1 MIRRIISDIE
11 IFRTENIPLGVE
23 QTKLVTKA
31 QGITGAMTV
40 EFEGKERTF
49 PEMKAFLESNDRE
62 KREKAWKSMVNRWMD
77 DSEDLSEIFD
87 ELIKIRH
94 QIALNAGFDTYT
106 DYMFR
111 AMHRFDYSVEDC
123 LTFHDSIEKVCMP
136 IVKNINEY
144 TPDNT
149 YLEKITNY

>member
-1 MIRRIISDIE
+1 MIRGIISDIE

-77 DSEDLSEIFD
+77 NSEDLSKIFD
-87 ELIKIRH
+87 EPTIFVKGLKIV
-94 QIALNAGFDTYT
+94 TY
-106 DYMFR
+106 F
-111 AMHRFDYSVEDC
+111 
-123 LTFHDSIEKVCMP
+123 LKV
-136 IVKNINEY
+136 NF
-144 TPDNT
+144 
-149 YLEKITNY
+149 